1 MAAQPGAPERSV
13 YMINGKKVLGI
24 IGGVGPMATVDF
36 YKKVVEMTDASCDQE
51 HIHVLIDGNSQVPD
65 RTASILAGDERPLP
79 YLIDSARR
87 LEAAGADLLV
97 VTCNAAHFFFDKL
110 EAACSVPLLNM
121 VVLAAREAARLG
133 FRCTGLLAVDG
144 TLCAGVYD
152 RVFQEQG
159 LRLVHPDDFGQ
170 RLVMHL
176 IYDEVK
182 AGAPVHPEALYPT
195 LDDMSERGA
204 ECFILGCTE
213 LPLAFSG
220 CRDFFFLDPSSIL
233 AREAIRALGYPIKNS
248 APVETEAV
256 HVSF

>member
-1 MAAQPGAPERSV
+1 
-13 YMINGKKVLGI
+13 MINGKKVLGI

-36 YKKVVEMTDASCDQE
+36 YRKIVENTDAACDQQ
-51 HIHVLIDGNSQVPD
+51 HIHVLIDGNTQVPD

-97 VTCNAAHFFFDKL
+97 LVCNAAHYFFDRL

-121 VVLAAREAARLG
+121 IELTAREAV
-133 FRCTGLLAVDG
+133 RCGYSCVGLLAVDG
-144 TLCAGVYD
+144 TLHAGIYD
-152 RVFQEQG
+152 HVLSAHG
-159 LRLVHPDDFGQ
+159 LSPIRPDESGQ
-170 RLVMHL
+170 RAIMHL

-182 AGAPVHPEALYPT
+182 AGVPLHREAVYPA
-195 LDDMSERGA
+195 LNDMVGRGA

-220 CRDFFFLDPSSIL
+220 CRDFVFLDPSSIL
-233 AREAIRALGYPIKNS
+233 AREAIRSLGYPVKNS
-248 APVETEAV
+248 DRMEAEAV
-256 HVSF
+256 HVSC